1 MKILTTIMILTALAA
16 ATTAVA
22 LAHGDE
28 EVGDYKLVVGFFN
41 EPAYEGGVNA
51 ASVRV
56 TRAGDS
62 EHMSGEMS
70 GSTGMSG
77 MSGMSHSDDA
87 VGVEGLDRTLQVEV
101 TYVPTSTS
109 KTMDLIAVYGDPGH
123 YVAYFIPTAPGHY
136 RFRLIGT
143 IEGNEIDETFES
155 MAGGGDFDDVRS
167 QIGLHFPE
175 PRPSLRELESAVRGA
190 QDMAQQAQIAA
201 VAEDSDSDAGA
212 LLGIIGIVVGAAGV
226 AIAAAALVVAT
237 RARNSADNS

>member
-1 MKILTTIMILTALAA
+1 MKILTAIMILTALAV

-41 EPAYEGGVNA
+41 EPAYEGGINA
-51 ASVRV
+51 VSVRV
-56 TRAGDS
+56 TRAGDFS
-62 EHMSGEMS
+62 
-70 GSTGMSG
+70 
-77 MSGMSHSDDA
+77 
-87 VGVEGLDRTLQVEV
+87 GVEGLEQTLKVEV

-109 KTMDLIAVYGDPGH
+109 KTMDLLAVYGEPGH
-123 YVAYFIPTAPGHY
+123 YVAYLIPTAPGHY

-143 IEGNEIDETFES
+143 IEGDEIDETFES
-155 MAGGGDFDDVRS
+155 MAGGGDFDDVRT
-167 QIGLHFPE
+167 QTGLHFPE

-201 VAEDSDSDAGA
+201 AAEDSDSDAGA

-226 AIAAAALVVAT
+226 AIAAAAMVVAT
-237 RARNSADNS
+237 RARKSADNS

>member
-1 MKILTTIMILTALAA
+1 MILAALAV

-51 ASVRV
+51 VSVRV
-56 TRAGDS
+56 TRSDDSAG
-62 EHMSGEMS
+62 MS
-70 GSTGMSG
+70 GSTG

-87 VGVEGLDRTLQVEV
+87 VGVEGLDQTLQVEV

-109 KTMDLIAVYGDPGH
+109 KTMDLLAVYGDPGH

-143 IEGNEIDETFES
+143 IEGDEIDETFES
-155 MAGGGDFDDVRS
+155 MAGGGEFDDVRS
-167 QIGLHFPE
+167 QTGLHFPE

-190 QDMAQQAQIAA
+190 QDMAQQAQH
-201 VAEDSDSDAGA
+201 SRGA
-212 LLGIIGIVVGAAGV
+212 TCRRRLG
-226 AIAAAALVVAT
+226 
-237 RARNSADNS
+237 

>member
-1 MKILTTIMILTALAA
+1 MKILTTMMILTALAA

-56 TRAGDS
+56 TLAGDS
-62 EHMSGEMS
+62 AGMS
-70 GSTGMSG
+70 GSTGI
-77 MSGMSHSDDA
+77 SGMSHSDDA
-87 VGVEGLDRTLQVEV
+87 VGVEGLDQTLQVEV

-109 KTMDLIAVYGDPGH
+109 KTMDLLAVYGDPGH

-155 MAGGGDFDDVRS
+155 MAGGGEFDDVRS
-167 QIGLHFPE
+167 QTGLHFPE

-201 VAEDSDSDAGA
+201 AAEDSDSDAGA

-226 AIAAAALVVAT
+226 AIAAAAMVVAT

>member
-1 MKILTTIMILTALAA
+1 MKILTAIMILTALAV

-51 ASVRV
+51 ASIRV
-56 TRAGDS
+56 TRSDDSAG
-62 EHMSGEMS
+62 MS
-70 GSTGMSG
+70 GSTG

-87 VGVEGLDRTLQVEV
+87 VGVEGLDQTLQVEV

-109 KTMDLIAVYGDPGH
+109 KTMDLLAVYGDPGH

-143 IEGNEIDETFES
+143 IEANEIDETFES
-155 MAGGGDFDDVRS
+155 MAGGGEFDDVRS
-167 QIGLHFPE
+167 QTGLHFPE

-201 VAEDSDSDAGA
+201 AAEDSDSDAGA

-226 AIAAAALVVAT
+226 AIAAAAMVVAT
-237 RARNSADNS
+237 RARNSAGNS

>member
-1 MKILTTIMILTALAA
+1 MKMTKTLAIILTLAALAA

-51 ASVRV
+51 VSVRV
-56 TRAGDS
+56 TRTRDFA
-62 EHMSGEMS
+62 
-70 GSTGMSG
+70 
-77 MSGMSHSDDA
+77 
-87 VGVEGLDRTLQVEV
+87 GVEGLDQSLKVEV

-109 KTMDLIAVYGDPGH
+109 KTMDMIALYGDPGH
-123 YVAYFIPTAPGHY
+123 YVAYLVPTAPGHY

-143 IEGNEIDETFES
+143 IEGNQIDETFES
-155 MAGGGDFDDVRS
+155 MAGGGEFDDVRS
-167 QIGLHFPE
+167 QAGLHFPE

-201 VAEDSDSDAGA
+201 AAEDSDSDAGP

-226 AIAAAALVVAT
+226 AIAAAAMVVAT
-237 RARNSADNS
+237 RARNSANRS

>member
-1 MKILTTIMILTALAA
+1 MKILTTIMILAALAV

-51 ASVRV
+51 VSVRV
-56 TRAGDS
+56 TLAGDS
-62 EHMSGEMS
+62 AGMS

-77 MSGMSHSDDA
+77 MSHSEDA
-87 VGVEGLDRTLQVEV
+87 VGVEGLDQTLQVEV

-109 KTMDLIAVYGDPGH
+109 KTMDLLAVYGDPGH

-143 IEGNEIDETFES
+143 IEGDEIDETFES
-155 MAGGGDFDDVRS
+155 MAGGGEFDDVRS
-167 QIGLHFPE
+167 QTGLHFPE

-201 VAEDSDSDAGA
+201 AAEDSDSDAGA

-226 AIAAAALVVAT
+226 AIAAAAMVVAT